1 MEKGPL
7 DKQTEELLTAYFRGE
22 LEGLELQ
29 RVEAWLAE
37 SEEHRQQY
45 RRRHT
50 SPFPHRFHVRP
61 SCYCSHCTTVIFS
74 VDSPVS
80 AATAS
85 VTARRTALLPAP

>member
-45 RRRHT
+45 RRICC
-50 SPFPHRFHVRP
+50 FGNG
-61 SCYCSHCTTVIFS
+61 
-74 VDSPVS
+74 
-80 AATAS
+80 A
-85 VTARRTALLPAP
+85 

>member
-37 SEEHRQQY
+37 SAAVPPDQCGYVVLAMEPERME
-45 RRRHT
+45 T
-50 SPFPHRFHVRP
+50 RF
-61 SCYCSHCTTVIFS
+61 
-74 VDSPVS
+74 
-80 AATAS
+80 
-85 VTARRTALLPAP
+85 L

>member
-37 SEEHRQQY
+37 AVPPDQCGYVVLAMEPERME
-45 RRRHT
+45 T
-50 SPFPHRFHVRP
+50 RF
-61 SCYCSHCTTVIFS
+61 
-74 VDSPVS
+74 
-80 AATAS
+80 
-85 VTARRTALLPAP
+85 L

>member
-45 RRRHT
+45 RRI
-50 SPFPHRFHVRP
+50 SADMLFWQW
-61 SCYCSHCTTVIFS
+61 SLIF
-74 VDSPVS
+74 
-80 AATAS
+80 
-85 VTARRTALLPAP
+85 

>member
-45 RRRHT
+45 RR
-50 SPFPHRFHVRP
+50 
-61 SCYCSHCTTVIFS
+61 I
-74 VDSPVS
+74 S
-80 AATAS
+80 ADM
-85 VTARRTALLPAP
+85 